1 MDGTFGKG
9 CLINFLCRNSLTRHG
24 CTGRLRC
31 AYEGFNSTLTGP
43 AKGIR
48 AFCQDLRDYEPQHF
62 AQTDFKIVDGLRDS
76 QRLRG
81 LKVWHVTELVTYGFE
96 RGALKG
102 AGAIEQGGTHLP
114 PQQWHDKA
122 AEDNTVLI
130 DVRNANENA
139 LGRFQSLNDA
149 KRVLDP
155 YMRVSTEFP
164 EWIDKNLEKL
174 KAAKQVMMS
183 VTNFCKHD
191 HATAA
196 ARTQLQRKLQA
207 HVHGY
212 RDADGRTE
220 GERERGWQRADWA
233 IHDDAAVVTPA

>member
-1 MDGTFGKG
+1 MSSTVRPSWTAAQRQAAEDFA
-9 CLINFLCRNSLTRHG
+9 RDSLTRHG

-48 AFCQDLRDYEPQHF
+48 AFCEDLRQYEPQHF

-102 AGAIEQGGTHLP
+102 AGSIEQGGTHLP
-114 PQQWHDKA
+114 PQEWHDKA

-139 LGRFQSLNDA
+139 LGRFQPLNDA

-174 KAAKQVMMS
+174 KSAKQVMMS
-183 VTNFCKHD
+183 VHTTQR
-191 HATAA
+191 TAHGIA
-196 ARTQLQRKLQA
+196 KAHKPLQ
-207 HVHGY
+207 
-212 RDADGRTE
+212 
-220 GERERGWQRADWA
+220 
-233 IHDDAAVVTPA
+233 